1 MNQPLKNLTCRIQPS
16 FDGGSAKFKVTST
29 HYRKYLLAN
38 GCEELKHVIREI
50 CSVLKKVEGKI
61 LNNKLNPTNIF
72 VEQGGKVS
80 LGEWGYSSFRD
91 QFDIQQSQF

>member
-1 MNQPLKNLTCRIQPS
+1 M
-16 FDGGSAKFKVTST
+16 
-29 HYRKYLLAN
+29 
-38 GCEELKHVIREI
+38 
-50 CSVLKKVEGKI
+50 LKKVEGKI